1 MTSIIDHLKWRY
13 ATKKFDPSKTL
24 NPKKVDVLKQAFNL
38 TATSFG
44 LQTIT
49 MIIVS
54 DKALREKLLP
64 FAYNQNQVLQASH
77 LLVICIQ
84 DNITDDDV
92 DMLFDNTQAI
102 RNTPDR
108 ILDPYRNNLKQ
119 MMKKMTVSERQQ
131 WSTNQAYI
139 ALGNLMTVCAV
150 EGIDSCPME
159 GFSADDYDR
168 ILDLKSKNLK
178 SVLLLPVGY
187 RANDDLFADFKKVRK
202 TIEESTIEI

>member
-1 MTSIIDHLKWRY
+1 LSVEKID
-13 ATKKFDPSKTL
+13 T
-24 NPKKVDVLKQAFNL
+24 LKQAFNL

-54 DKALREKLLP
+54 DKEIRKELVKH
-64 FAYNQNQVLQASH
+64 AYNQKQVLDASH
-77 LLVICIQ
+77 LLIICIQ

-92 DMLFDNTQAI
+92 DMLFDNTKTI
-102 RNTPDR
+102 RNTPEQ
-108 ILDPYRNNLKQ
+108 ILDPFRNNLKK
-119 MMKKMTVSERQQ
+119 MMQKMSIQERQQ
-131 WSTNQAYI
+131 WSINQTYI

-159 GFSADDYDR
+159 GFSGAHFDE
-168 ILDLKSKNLK
+168 ILHLKSKNLK

-187 RANDDLFADFKKVRK
+187 RADDDMFADFKKVRK
-202 TIEESTIEI
+202 TVAESTIEL